1 MMWSLHLTCILLFLT
16 GIVDS
21 YKILLIS
28 PLPGKSHVILSDGI
42 AKYLANAGHE
52 VTYITAMPENLSY
65 KGGNIK
71 KIDVSKNLE
80 ILKVAGDSISIKAI
94 MDKKVNY
101 QDQRFMFSMFLEN
114 ARMTFSNEAVQDLF
128 KDKSQHFDVIVA
140 EWMFTEVYAGL
151 AAVYD
156 CPLIWFSTVEPHWMV
171 LRLIDEGTNPALA
184 VDVLSRRISTPLS
197 FVQRLESLY
206 DRMYTYYF
214 YHTFVYDKEEE
225 IYSKYMVPHINS
237 QKYTPLDVLRYN
249 ASLMLGNSH
258 VSLGEASTLPQS
270 YKPIGGYHIEK
281 NVKPLP
287 DNIKKIMDDANNGVI
302 YFSMGSNIKS
312 RDFPEELKQ
321 KLLKFLG
328 GLKQTVIWKFEEELP
343 NRPSNVHIVSWAP
356 QQSILAHPNCVLF
369 ISHGGLLSI
378 TEAIHFGVPL
388 VGIPVFAD
396 QFTNVERAVNKGF
409 AKKVLITLNLAEDL
423 KEQVVNIL
431 NDPKYTAKVKELSFI
446 YHDRPVTPGAELV
459 FWVEHV
465 VKTRGA
471 PHLRSP
477 ALHVPFYQ
485 KLYLDLLAL
494 ILILALLAVF
504 LIVKIFSAFFG
515 QSSITINNKK
525 LN

>member
-1 MMWSLHLTCILLFLT
+1 MMWFLRLSSILVLT
-16 GIVDS
+16 GIVES

-28 PLPGKSHVILSDGI
+28 PLLGKSHAILGDGI
-42 AKYLANAGHE
+42 AKHLANAGHE
-52 VTYITAMPENLSY
+52 VTYITAMPGNLSY
-65 KGGNIK
+65 KGRNIK
-71 KIDVSKNLE
+71 KIDVSQNLD
-80 ILKVAGDSISIKAI
+80 IMKATGGKLSIQYHIENKDQNADIKFFFN
-94 MDKKVNY
+94 V
-101 QDQRFMFSMFLEN
+101 FLEN
-114 ARMTFSNEAVQDLF
+114 AKMTLSNEAVQDLLN
-128 KDKSQHFDVIVA
+128 DKSQHFDVIVA
-140 EWMFTEVYAGL
+140 EWMFNEVYAGF

-156 CPLIWFSTVEPHWMV
+156 CPLIWFSTMEPHWMV
-171 LRLIDEGTNPALA
+171 LRLIDEATNPAYSIE
-184 VDVLSRRISTPLS
+184 VLSKHLSTPLS
-197 FVQRLESLY
+197 FSQRLEALF
-206 DRMYTYYF
+206 DRMYIYYLF
-214 YHTFVYDKEEE
+214 QTFVHDKDEE
-225 IYSKYMVPHINS
+225 IYNKYMVPHINS
-237 QKYTPLDVLRYN
+237 QKYTSLDILRYN
-249 ASLMLGNSH
+249 ASLLLGNSH
-258 VSLGEASTLPQS
+258 VSLGEASSLPQS
-270 YKPIGGYHIEK
+270 YKAIGGYHIDRD
-281 NVKPLP
+281 VKPLP